1 MEVAN
6 KTTTT
11 AVAGPELDLDAK
23 IAKLLRHDG
32 AGEFGTFIATV
43 ERDVAVPGTRA
54 RVHCNVVQL
63 DGNGMPRVA
72 DLARWLAYQ
81 IIDYVIPRREI
92 AEAKAYDDAHHTTR
106 RGAELH
112 SKAKQLFA
120 RVANSGEGGEL
131 LLYVLAQ
138 KQLGLPQLFCKMPHK
153 TNPKVH
159 VHGIDGI
166 HVGVNSDTGGLVLY
180 WGESK
185 LHKTVTAAVTEAL
198 DSIKPFVCRE
208 GGTGAPYERDLQLM
222 RDNLDLDDPEL
233 EEAMIHFL
241 DRDDPKHNEVQ
252 FRGICLIGFD
262 HQCYPSAHNE
272 KEINALLE
280 EARSALQG
288 WMELVTKQITNRAPL
303 ASIQLELFLVPF
315 PAVEDFRKAFL
326 HELSYA

>member
-1 MEVAN
+1 MA
-6 KTTTT
+6 KKSTST
-11 AVAGPELDLDAK
+11 AVVAPDIDLDAK
-23 IAKLLRHDG
+23 IEKLLRHDG
-32 AGEFGTFIATV
+32 AGEFDAFIATV

-63 DGNGMPRVA
+63 DGNGMPRVP

-81 IIDYVIPRREI
+81 IIDYVIPRQEI
-92 AEAKAYDDAHHTTR
+92 ADAKAYDDAHNTSR

-138 KQLGLPQLFCKMPHK
+138 TQLGLPQLFCKMPHK

-166 HVGVNSDTGGLVLY
+166 HVGVNPDTGGLALY

-185 LHKTVTAAVTEAL
+185 LHQTVGSAVTDAL

-208 GGTGAPYERDLQLM
+208 GGSGAPYERDLQLM
-222 RDNLDLDDPEL
+222 RDNIDLGDPEL
-233 EEAMIHFL
+233 EEAMMRFL

-252 FRGICLIGFD
+252 FRGMCLVGFD
-262 HQCYPSAHNE
+262 HGCYPASHNE
-272 KEINALLE
+272 KEIGALID
-280 EARSALQG
+280 EARAAMQE
-288 WMELVTKQITNRAPL
+288 WVELVTKHIDKRPPL
-303 ASIQLELFLVPF
+303 ASIHLELFLIPF
-315 PAVEDFRKAFL
+315 PSVEAFRAAFM
-326 HELSYA
+326 HELTHA